1 MKNKIKTHKA
11 TKKRF
16 KVTAK
21 GKVVHQKQGNN
32 EHLRI
37 KKSNP
42 RKARLNK
49 QGTLGNSTEAKKIK
63 RLSNK

>member
-16 KVTAK
+16 KVTTT
-21 GKVVHQKQGNN
+21 GKVVHKKQGNN

-49 QGTLGNSTEAKKIK
+49 QGTLENSTEIKKIK
-63 RLSNK
+63 RLSNN